1 VKAFAL
7 TFMFV
12 LGLVAGMTWVTNT
25 VTFLLTVAIF
35 TLLAVAL
42 TYEPSK
48 RTEDYYAARYRE
60 DRERRMRAVHLS
72 PGLTDPDRYAV
83 FDDRKP
89 E

>member
-1 VKAFAL
+1 MRAFGL
-7 TFMFV
+7 TLIFV
-12 LGLVAGMTWVTNT
+12 LGIVAGLTWVTST

-48 RTEDYYAARYRE
+48 RSGDYYAASF
-60 DRERRMRAVHLS
+60 RERAHDKRVERAMR
-72 PGLTDPDRYAV
+72 PTRYDV
-83 FDDRKP
+83 FDEARP